1 LTERS
6 KGGVKMKEKIK
17 PFEQPTYK
25 LPPALKLAADKAKKE
40 QPELIA
46 ISGKIHYVHL
56 D

>member
-1 LTERS
+1 
-6 KGGVKMKEKIK
+6 MKKPEKINK
-17 PFEQPTYK
+17 LEQKEYR

-46 ISGKIHYVHL
+46 ISGKLRYVHL